1 MIAPRK
7 IKFEAE
13 KKRNEN
19 YEFRI
24 FLKENADAGE
34 LDEQFRQLHKE
45 LFAGYDCS
53 RCRNCCKCTMEVF
66 RRKIL
71 QEMRNIWG
79 SQKCSLLKNIW
90 QIKMAKTDTR
100 LKTRPVIFLRR
111 METAAWADCRP
122 ESCKKIRIR
131 ISRTGGQACTVFWMS
146 WRSVQS
152 RLRFTRD

>member
-45 LFAGYDCS
+45 LFAG
-53 RCRNCCKCTMEVF
+53 
-66 RRKIL
+66 
-71 QEMRNIWG
+71 
-79 SQKCSLLKNIW
+79 
-90 QIKMAKTDTR
+90 
-100 LKTRPVIFLRR
+100 
-111 METAAWADCRP
+111 
-122 ESCKKIRIR
+122 
-131 ISRTGGQACTVFWMS
+131 
-146 WRSVQS
+146 
-152 RLRFTRD
+152 

>member
-34 LDEQFRQLHKE
+34 LDEQFRQLHK
-45 LFAGYDCS
+45 
-53 RCRNCCKCTMEVF
+53 NCLQDMTAADAEIAAKCTMEVF

-100 LKTRPVIFLRR
+100 LKTRPVI
-111 METAAWADCRP
+111 E
-122 ESCKKIRIR
+122 
-131 ISRTGGQACTVFWMS
+131 
-146 WRSVQS
+146 
-152 RLRFTRD
+152 